1 MNRRPPIQFCSA
13 CGHPVELRIPPG
25 DNRERHVC
33 THCGTIH
40 YQNPRNVLGT
50 VPVWGDQVLL
60 CKRAIEPRL
69 GYWTL
74 PAGFMEI
81 GETTAQAAARETLEE
96 AGAVVE
102 VGALFS
108 LLNVPHVNQVHIFYL
123 AQMRE
128 PQFAAGEES
137 LEVALFSEDEI
148 PWDEIAFATVAK
160 TLRFFFEDR
169 RAGAFGVHLE
179 PVANGAALPGT
190 PVPGL
195 PVNTAH
201 TEDILTPMLR
211 V

>member
-81 GETTAQAAARETLEE
+81 GETTSQAAARETLEE

-148 PWDEIAFATVAK
+148 PWDEIAFPTVAK

-169 RAGAFGVHLE
+169 RTGAFGVHLE
-179 PVANGAALPGT
+179 ALQDAAVPGV
-190 PVPGL
+190 PVPAL